1 MFWNKESKGLNYG
14 EIHGEEITQYELVNK
29 NGLRAKVITYG
40 ATLTNLLCPDKEGNL
55 GDILIG
61 FESLEG
67 YKQATNPYMNS
78 IVGRVANRINNARY
92 ISGGE
97 TINLNNNN
105 GIHQLHGGKEG
116 FDKKIWEVIDVDKHT
131 ITLEY
136 ISKDGEEG
144 FPGEVTCKVKY
155 ELDDD
160 NKLHII
166 YNATPT
172 KTTPIILTH
181 HAYFNLS
188 GGNEQDILNH
198 KLQITAKQILETD
211 VDLLPTGGFIEVK
224 NTPFDLNNSVRLKS
238 VFEHIEGYDHF
249 WVFEEKGTKPTR
261 VARLL
266 HEESGRYLDT
276 YTTEP
281 GMQVYTA
288 NGWDG
293 KLNDT
298 KAGVKYNSY
307 AGICLETQM
316 LPDSMN
322 HPHFPSPFIEKGE
335 AYYQHTVYE
344 MGVL

>member
-1 MFWNKESKGLNYG
+1 MFWNKNLEGRSYG
-14 EIHGEEITQYELVNK
+14 EIEGKEVVQYQLKNK
-29 NGLRAKVITYG
+29 NGLSASIITYG
-40 ATLTNLLCPDKEGNL
+40 AILTNLLCPDKDGNL
-55 GDILIG
+55 SDILIG

-67 YKQATNPYMNS
+67 YKQVTNPYMNS

-92 ISGGE
+92 VSGGE
-97 TINLNNNN
+97 TIDLNKNN
-105 GIHQLHGGKEG
+105 GKHQLHGGIEG
-116 FDKKIWEVIDVDKHT
+116 FDKKIWDVVDVSHHS
-131 ITLEY
+131 
-136 ISKDGEEG
+136 ISLQYVSMDGEEG

-160 NKLHII
+160 NRLHII

-172 KTTPIILTH
+172 RTTPIILTH

-188 GGNEQDILNH
+188 GGGEADILNH
-198 KLQITAKQILETD
+198 EIQISAKQILETD
-211 VDLLPTGGFIEVK
+211 RDLLPTGGFIEVK
-224 NTPFDLNNSVRLKS
+224 NSPFDLNKSTLLSS
-238 VFEHIEGYDHF
+238 VFEKIEGYDHF
-249 WVFEEKGTKPTR
+249 WVFVAKEAKPTK
-261 VARLL
+261 VARLS
-266 HEESGRYLDT
+266 HEKSGRYLDT

-293 KLNDT
+293 KLIDT
-298 KAGVKYNSY
+298 KGGRPYQSY

-322 HPHFPSPFIEKGE
+322 HPHFPSPFIEGGE
-335 AYYQHTVYE
+335 GYYQHTVYE